1 MLRAKALDSIFR
13 PRKLAVVGASRKP
26 GSIGYSILDNLL
38 SFGFQGAIYPVNPH
52 AESVHSLKCY
62 PSLRALP
69 DPIDCAVV
77 VVPAPLVEG
86 VIEEG
91 LAVGV
96 GGFVVI
102 SAGFGETGEEGK
114 RVEQRL
120 REKVRAAERRM
131 IGPNCMG
138 VINTEPNV
146 RMNATFAP
154 VPPLAGSVGFVSQSG
169 ALGVAILNVASSL
182 GIGLTQFASM
192 GNKAD
197 VSGNDL
203 LEFWEQDSA
212 TRIIAM
218 YLESFGNPRKF
229 AELAKRIGREKPIL
243 VVKSGRTEEG
253 ARAASSHT
261 GALASG
267 QDVTVSAF
275 LDSCGVIRAETIQ
288 ELFDVALALDR
299 CPLPKAGRVGIVTN
313 AGGPGIMATDA
324 VVGLGLELARLGEA
338 TRTRLRALLP
348 REASLENPVDMIA
361 SAGVPEYEGTLEAVL
376 QDPQVDAVL
385 AINVTPLLSDPRDIL
400 EAIGRVAASF
410 DKPVFAV
417 MMAEESFYE
426 GLRGISHLPPVYRFP
441 EPAARALRHLVRYAE
456 WRRRALDPTPRFSL
470 DFGAVR
476 SRFVAAE
483 RQGEYLDPGSS
494 FELLEAAQIPV
505 ARWRRVSD
513 AASAGSAA
521 KELGFP
527 VVLKAVAPGLV
538 HKTELGAVVLGLATV
553 EEVERKAQELE
564 ARVVAAGLEP
574 AGFLVQ
580 SQVPKGHET
589 IFGASRDPRLGPV
602 VLFGL
607 GGQYVE
613 VFRDF
618 RLGVPPLGRNEA
630 RELVMGIRG
639 RRLLEGVRGE
649 KPVDQ
654 ELLVEVLLRVAQLVE
669 SFPEVLELDINPFV
683 AYPGGGGVAVDVRVR
698 LGSESPAG

>member
-1 MLRAKALDSIFR
+1 MPSTSALDRIFR
-13 PRKLAVVGASRKP
+13 PRRLAIVGASRNP
-26 GSIGYSILDNLL
+26 GSIGYSILDNLI
-38 SFGFQGAIYPVNPH
+38 SFGFQGAIYPVNPR

-62 PSLRALP
+62 SSLRSLP
-69 DPIDCAVV
+69 DPVDCAVV
-77 VVPAPLVEG
+77 VVPAQLVEA
-86 VIEEG
+86 VVDEG
-91 LAVGV
+91 LACGV

-102 SAGFGETGEEGK
+102 SAGFGETGAEGK
-114 RVEQRL
+114 QVEGRL
-120 REKVRAAERRM
+120 REKVRAAGRRL

-138 VINTEPNV
+138 VINTEPAV

-154 VPPLAGSVGFVSQSG
+154 APPLAGSVGFVSQSG

-203 LEFWEQDSA
+203 LEFWEQDA
-212 TRIIAM
+212 RTRMVAM

-275 LDSCGVIRAETIQ
+275 MDQCGVLRAGTIQ
-288 ELFDVALALDR
+288 ELFDVALAFDR
-299 CPLPKAGRVGIVTN
+299 CPLPRGGRVAIVTN

-324 VVGLGLELARLGEA
+324 AVGLGLEMARLGEA
-338 TRTRLRALLP
+338 TRSRLRELLP
-348 REASLENPVDMIA
+348 REAAVDNPVDMVA
-361 SAGVPEYEGTLEAVL
+361 SAGVREYQDTLEAVL
-376 QDPQVDAVL
+376 QDPGVDAVL

-400 EAIGRVAASF
+400 EAIASVAASF
-410 DKPVFAV
+410 DKPVLAV

-426 GLRGISHLPPVYRFP
+426 SLRGTSHLPPVYRFP
-441 EPAARALRHLVRYAE
+441 EPAVRALRHLVRYSE
-456 WRRRALDPTPRFSL
+456 WRHRGEDPVPRLVMDLGSVATSL
-470 DFGAVR
+470 KTAP
-476 SRFVAAE
+476 
-483 RQGEYLDPGSS
+483 RQGEYLDPGAG
-494 FELLEAAQIPV
+494 FQLLEAAGIPV
-505 ARWRRVSD
+505 ARWRRAWD
-513 AASAGSAA
+513 RAAAVAA
-521 KELGFP
+521 AEQIGFP
-527 VVLKAVAPGLV
+527 VVLKAVASGLV
-538 HKTELGAVVLGLATV
+538 HKTELGAVVMGFTTQ
-553 EEVERKAQELE
+553 EEVERAARDLE
-564 ARVVAAGLEP
+564 QRLLAAGLTPE
-574 AGFLVQ
+574 GFLVQ
-580 SQVPKGHET
+580 EQVPRGHET
-589 IFGASRDPRLGPV
+589 IFGASRDPRMGPV

-630 RELVMGIRG
+630 RELILGIRG

-649 KPVDQ
+649 APVDR

-669 SFPEVLELDINPFV
+669 LHREILELDINPFV
-683 AYPGGGGVAVDVRVR
+683 VYPGGAGKAVDVRIR
-698 LGSESPAG
+698 LAPKRPTD